1 MQVLTDK
8 YIKALK
14 PQPKRYDVR
23 DAALPGLV
31 LRVNADGTKTWTVV
45 VSKNG
50 KRRRVVLGRYPEI
63 RLADARKRASER
75 KTAGHRLSGT
85 VETVFA
91 NYLDEIRHDH
101 RAWKSVEG
109 VARLYMLPLIGSRKI
124 ETITASDGVELLE
137 YVQRKSSRD
146 RAAKTLAYLRPF
158 FRWAAGKTYIPT
170 NPWAVVV
177 APGNTSEAR
186 ERVLTDDELAAVWG
200 YAKSDTYPFGPY
212 LQLLILTAQRR
223 AEVAGMMWSEIDVE
237 RRLWTIPKGRHKQK
251 RGHEVPLSNACID
264 IISALPCHCD
274 FVFSTTRRSPISG
287 FGKLKA
293 RLDRDTGIES
303 WRLHDIRR
311 TAATRMAELEVP
323 RFILARVLGH
333 ADTSITATYD
343 RATYR
348 AEKLAALDKWSKFVL
363 DLGGNQ

>member
-1 MQVLTDK
+1 MKVLTDK
-8 YIKALK
+8 YVKALK
-14 PQPKRYDVR
+14 PEPKRYDVR

-45 VSKNG
+45 VSKSGN
-50 KRRRVVLGRYPEI
+50 RRRIALGRYPEV
-63 RLADARKRASER
+63 RLTEARKKASER
-75 KTAGHRLSGT
+75 KIGGHRSSGT

-91 NYLDEIRHDH
+91 QYIDEIRQSH

-109 VARLYMLPLIGSRKI
+109 VARLYMLPLIGNHKI
-124 ETITASDGVELLE
+124 ETVTAADGVELLDH
-137 YVQRKSSRD
+137 VQKKASRD

-158 FRWAAGKTYIPT
+158 FKWAVGKTYIPT
-170 NPWAVVV
+170 NPWVVLV
-177 APGNTSEAR
+177 APSNTSDAR
-186 ERVLTDDELAAVWG
+186 ERVLTDGELAAVWEF
-200 YAKSDTYPFGPY
+200 AKSDTYPFGPY

-274 FVFSTTRRSPISG
+274 FVFSTTRRSPVSG
-287 FGKLKA
+287 FGKLKS
-293 RLDRDTGIES
+293 RLDKGTGIKD

-363 DLGGNQ
+363 DLEGNQ